1 MSRSLKKGPFVE
13 PRLLARIE
21 AMNAAG
27 EKNVIKTWSRR
38 STIFPQ
44 MVGHTIAVHDGR
56 KHVPVYITE
65 DMVGMRLGVFAGVE
79 TKAPGKLKNV
89 TPLQEKNLKEINDA
103 GGFGD
108 VIDDANDLGKRWPT
122 LWTKKEEEEWLMK

>member
-1 MSRSLKKGPFVE
+1 MATTPEGKVKEACKRKLKRMGAYFFMPVSNGMGAHGIPDIICCLPVE
-13 PRLLARIE
+13 
-21 AMNAAG
+21 
-27 EKNVIKTWSRR
+27 
-38 STIFPQ
+38 
-44 MVGHTIAVHDGR
+44 
-56 KHVPVYITE
+56 ITE

-108 VIDDANDLGKRWPT
+108 VIDNANDLGKRWPT
-122 LWTKKEEEEWLMK
+122 LWTKEEEKEWLMK